1 MDYALKIRD
10 LNFSFGDKPT
20 LKCINLDIEKG
31 DYVGIIGPNGSGKST
46 LIKVIL
52 GILPNVC
59 GSVEIFDEGI
69 EQVKKLG
76 QIGYISQKANSFN
89 GDFPATV
96 FEVVG
101 AGLNKSMSIIKKY
114 TKKDIDRIN
123 EALEIVGMKEYK
135 DGLIGRLSG
144 GQQQRV
150 FIARA
155 LASNPKILFLD
166 EPMVGVDQA
175 SEDAV
180 YCLLAKLNKEMGI
193 TIIMVTHDIGA
204 ITVHANKIVCM
215 SNGEVKVHDMN
226 KELAQDEISNL
237 YEYGVNI
244 HMHEHKCNNCALM
257 KQYKNKRG

>member
-123 EALEIVGMKEYK
+123 EALGIVGMKEYK
-135 DGLIGRLSG
+135 DRLIGRLSG

-155 LASNPKILFLD
+155 LAHLKIK
-166 EPMVGVDQA
+166 
-175 SEDAV
+175 S
-180 YCLLAKLNKEMGI
+180 
-193 TIIMVTHDIGA
+193 
-204 ITVHANKIVCM
+204 
-215 SNGEVKVHDMN
+215 
-226 KELAQDEISNL
+226 
-237 YEYGVNI
+237 
-244 HMHEHKCNNCALM
+244 
-257 KQYKNKRG
+257 